1 MKNATT
7 AAKSHFTHIIK
18 KKKSFDADSN
28 SLNYM
33 VPISFRPCLDLGL
46 SGVKPEISNF
56 LGNSSIIY
64 YTFINP

>member
-7 AAKSHFTHIIK
+7 EAKSHFTHIIK

-33 VPISFRPCLDLGL
+33 VPISCRPCLDLGL
-46 SGVKPEISNF
+46 RGVKPEIS
-56 LGNSSIIY
+56 
-64 YTFINP
+64 TF